1 MVALVVSLK
10 MGGGGYNLGGVG
22 EDVLEG
28 KAFKDEDVRK
38 KKELELIKEC
48 LRT

>member
-1 MVALVVSLK
+1 MGVVDIS
-10 MGGGGYNLGGVG
+10 LGGVG
-22 EDVLEG
+22 KDVLEG

-38 KKELELIKEC
+38 EKELELIKEC

>member
-1 MVALVVSLK
+1 
-10 MGGGGYNLGGVG
+10 MGGGRYILGGVG

-28 KAFKDEDVRK
+28 KAFEEEDVRK

-48 LRT
+48 VRT